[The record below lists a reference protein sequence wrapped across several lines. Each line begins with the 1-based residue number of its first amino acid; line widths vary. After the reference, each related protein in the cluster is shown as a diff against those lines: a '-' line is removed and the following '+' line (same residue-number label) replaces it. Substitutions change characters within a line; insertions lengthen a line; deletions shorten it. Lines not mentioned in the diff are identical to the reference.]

1 MSLRGGA
8 PPSAT
13 VVARGPFLAGGV
25 VILDEDEIHHL
36 KVRRVGEGSVIR
48 LVDGRGAV
56 ATARL
61 SVEERVVSARVM
73 ATTMIGAPPP
83 TELILGAGDRDR
95 FLSAVE
101 KATELGAT
109 KVVPVLAERVA
120 GVATRFQA
128 PHVEKAMA
136 RAREAVKQCG
146 ATWTPAIGAPVSL
159 GEAIRTAPGGAATG
173 AAALGAYGAGAVRLL
188 ADPEGGPMP
197 ALREGAAVAWAIGP
211 EGGFTDPELAQLK
224 AAGFKPV
231 TLGRSTLRF
240 DTAAVAALAMTAAMR
255 GRALA

>member
-1 MSLRGGA
+1 MSLRGA
-8 PPSAT
+8 VPPSAT
-13 VVARGPFLAGGV
+13 VVVRGPFLAGGV
-25 VILDEDEIHHL
+25 VILDEEEAHHL
-36 KVRRVGEGSVIR
+36 RVRRVGEGSVIR

-56 ATARL
+56 ATARV
-61 SVEERVVSARVM
+61 SIEAKVVSARVM
-73 ATTMIGAPPP
+73 ATTVIGAPPA

-109 KVVPVLAERVA
+109 RVVPVLAERVA

-128 PHVEKAMA
+128 MHVEKAAA

-146 ATWTPAIGAPVSL
+146 ATWTPAVGAPISL
-159 GEAIRTAPGGAATG
+159 GEAIRQAPGPSGA
-173 AAALGAYGAGAVRLL
+173 AVRLL
-188 ADPEGGPMP
+188 ADPDGGPMP
-197 ALREGAAVAWAIGP
+197 PLREGAAVQWAIGP
-211 EGGFTDPELAQLK
+211 EGGFSEAELATLK
-224 AAGFKPV
+224 GAGFKPV

-255 GRALA
+255 GRSDKT

>member
-25 VILDEDEIHHL
+25 VILDDDEAHHL
-36 KVRRVGEGSVIR
+36 RVRRVAEGSVIR
-48 LVDGRGAV
+48 LVDGHGAV
-56 ATARL
+56 ATAR
-61 SVEERVVSARVM
+61 VTTEGQVVQARVM
-73 ATTMIGAPPP
+73 ATTMIGAPPA

-109 KVVPVLAERVA
+109 KIVPVLAERVA
-120 GVATRFQA
+120 SVATRFQA
-128 PHVEKAMA
+128 GHVERAAA

-146 ATWTPAIGAPVSL
+146 ATWTPQVHTPISL
-159 GEAIRTAPGGAATG
+159 GEAIRQPPAP
-173 AAALGAYGAGAVRLL
+173 AAAAVRLL
-188 ADPEGGPMP
+188 ADAEGGPMP
-197 ALREGAAVAWAIGP
+197 ALREGAPVQWAIGP
-211 EGGFTDPELAQLK
+211 EGGFSDAELAQLA

-231 TLGRSTLRF
+231 NLGRSTLRF

-255 GRALA
+255 GRKET